1 MAEKI
6 LIVTGDGGESYE
18 VLYALH
24 RFQEAGYTTDIAAP
38 SARSLH
44 LVQHDLSRAGTPI
57 SNARAT
63 GRRPISALMT

>member
-44 LVQHDLSRAGTPI
+44 LVQHDFEPGWDTYIERQGYRAEANI
-57 SNARAT
+57 SF
-63 GRRPISALMT
+63 